1 MDRLINELT
10 VYSGID
16 NNRIPYHFHRI
27 NVAEYFGDCV
37 EEVGLDLESKN
48 VELDYSNLVTQDT
61 MIIADP
67 EQMKRVINNIIS
79 NSVKYMDKP
88 KGKID
93 IRLLDEVD
101 SVRIEI
107 EDNGKGIAAKDLPLI
122 FERFYRTDLSRS
134 RKTGG
139 AGIGLTIVKAIVQAH
154 HGTITVESQVGRG
167 SKFTV
172 ILPKNM
178 DEKDTCKG

>member
-1 MDRLINELT
+1 M
-10 VYSGID
+10 
-16 NNRIPYHFHRI
+16 
-27 NVAEYFGDCV
+27 
-37 EEVGLDLESKN
+37 
-48 VELDYSNLVTQDT
+48 
-61 MIIADP
+61 
-67 EQMKRVINNIIS
+67 
-79 NSVKYMDKP
+79 
-88 KGKID
+88 
-93 IRLLDEVD
+93 
-101 SVRIEI
+101 I
-107 EDNGKGIAAKDLPLI
+107 EDHGIGIAKEDQALI

>member
-1 MDRLINELT
+1 MNKIGNIVRVLGSVVDVSFPEDSLPPINQALQVLGRPEKLVMEVSQHLGGGLVRCIMLAPSEGLARGLQVEDT
-10 VYSGID
+10 GVGI
-16 NNRIPYHFHRI
+16 P
-27 NVAEYFGDCV
+27 
-37 EEVGLDLESKN
+37 EEDLSK
-48 VELDYSNLVTQDT
+48 
-61 MIIADP
+61 
-67 EQMKRVINNIIS
+67 
-79 NSVKYMDKP
+79 
-88 KGKID
+88 
-93 IRLLDEVD
+93 
-101 SVRIEI
+101 
-107 EDNGKGIAAKDLPLI
+107 I

>member
-1 MDRLINELT
+1 MI
-10 VYSGID
+10 
-16 NNRIPYHFHRI
+16 
-27 NVAEYFGDCV
+27 A
-37 EEVGLDLESKN
+37 DLEKLRQ
-48 VELDYSNLVTQDT
+48 VEDEQLILEQDQVDLLKLT
-61 MIIADP
+61 RNMCRTFDP
-67 EQMKRVINNIIS
+67 ELQKKHLTYTIDGESLVVSGDGNRLRQVVMNLFS
-79 NSVKYMDKP
+79 NAVKYSLEGGQIQIWMKDL
-88 KGKID
+88 GN
-93 IRLLDEVD
+93 EGCWV
-101 SVRIEI
+101 I
-107 EDNGKGIAAKDLPLI
+107 EDHGIGIAKEDQALI